1 MQVNKNNYSIKLIT
15 VIRDVIIIISFICQ
29 HATRHLPH
37 QSAQFHVHRPA
48 LRSATP
54 VAAHTYNR
62 STMHFRLHL
71 LFQPRAHMTAQMHVH
86 ISDAPLTAAT
96 TTTAQSIT
104 TTVNVT
110 TPQKQLR

>member
-1 MQVNKNNYSIKLIT
+1 
-15 VIRDVIIIISFICQ
+15 
-29 HATRHLPH
+29 
-37 QSAQFHVHRPA
+37 
-48 LRSATP
+48 
-54 VAAHTYNR
+54 
-62 STMHFRLHL
+62 MHFRLHL

-110 TPQKQLR
+110 TPQKQLRWATSSANFTGIIRESEM